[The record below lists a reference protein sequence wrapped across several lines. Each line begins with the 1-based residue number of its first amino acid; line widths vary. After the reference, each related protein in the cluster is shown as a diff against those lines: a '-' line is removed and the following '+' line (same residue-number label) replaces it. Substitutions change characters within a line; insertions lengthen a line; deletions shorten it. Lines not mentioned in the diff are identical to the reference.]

1 MIQKKRSECIRGTG
15 VTLEVLVDGSGPAL
29 VVLPSYGRGSG
40 EDFDAFAQMVSAA
53 GFTVLRPQPR
63 GIGGSQGTMS
73 GLTVHDL
80 AADIALVI
88 RSLGSGQAIVLGH
101 AFGQGVARML
111 AVDHP
116 SLVQGII
123 MAAAQ
128 CSAVSPEISKTP
140 HQACDLNAPVEERL
154 AALRKGFF
162 APGHDPAVWIQGWY
176 PETMQ
181 MEVHCAGTV
190 SQAEYWSAG
199 SAPILEIIPDSDPF
213 KPRAYW
219 GELRQQLGDRVT
231 TEIVTDASHALFP
244 EQPEQ
249 VANVVIAWCQRL
261 LADG

>member
-1 MIQKKRSECIRGTG
+1 MIQKKRSECIRGID

-116 SLVQGII
+116 SLVRGII

-128 CSAVSPEISKTP
+128 CSSVSPEISKTP

-154 AALRKGFF
+154 AALKKGFF
-162 APGHDPAVWIQGWY
+162 APGHDPAVWLQGWY

-181 MEVHCAGTV
+181 MEVHCASTV
-190 SQAEYWSAG
+190 PQAEYWSAG

-261 LADG
+261 LTDG